1 MKIKNIYT
9 GENNF
14 SKLSLVKNNPFVKV
28 EKFLSTLNESCQ
40 ENYYYNKQHLKI
52 YVVDKMNFDSVSAAY
67 STTENA
73 IYIENTK
80 EHLTHELMHMA
91 STNHRGKEPI
101 SFSTHSLLE
110 NELIAFEEGMAEFL
124 SAKINKEPIATYGIN
139 SFVAKMLYTTDYRI
153 VVPFFCANS
162 QKFLDMFS
170 EIDILNVLNNLSI
183 FHYNDFFGTD
193 LNPEFEEQGYQECF
207 HDLLDSLLDIELK
220 KKRTSKELRR
230 YRDIFLSSLQE
241 EVIKC
246 EVEDFSEDYHNK
258 AKRLID
264 SRLRRR

>member
-1 MKIKNIYT
+1 MKIKNIHT
-9 GENNF
+9 GETNF
-14 SKLSLVKNNPFVKV
+14 SKLNLVKNNPFVKV
-28 EKFLSTLNESCQ
+28 ERFLSTLNESCQ
-40 ENYYYNKQHLKI
+40 ANYYHNKQNLKI
-52 YVVDKMNFDSVSAAY
+52 YVVDKMNFDSVGAAY

-73 IYIENTK
+73 IYIENNT

-91 STNHRGKEPI
+91 STNHHGKDPV
-101 SFSTHSLLE
+101 SFSTHPLLE
-110 NELIAFEEGMAEFL
+110 DELIAFEEGMAEFL
-124 SAKINKEPIATYGIN
+124 SSKINKEPIATYGIN
-139 SFVAKMLYTTDYRI
+139 SFVAKMLYTTDSRI

-183 FHYNDFFGTD
+183 LHYNNFFGTD
-193 LNPEFEEQGYQECF
+193 LNPDFEEQGYQECF
-207 HDLLDSLLDIELK
+207 HDLLDSLLDIELQR
-220 KKRTSKELRR
+220 KRTSKELRR

-246 EVEDFSEDYHNK
+246 EIEDFSEDYHNK